1 DVREGG
7 CLGLE
12 QVRSLGGSAR
22 ETSAQLDVAA
32 FEHLR
37 VVRIL
42 NTHVV
47 RRTDRCL
54 AIQELPEVL
63 PTRWLPRE
71 DVGHFDG
78 EPSADEERLPFVH
91 VPLVEAALY
100 EFREAVSIRR
110 VDVLTDCIV
119 DRQGLLDFPYVFR
132 YSDLFLHSFV
142 QF

>member
-1 DVREGG
+1 MRGGRASGGPAVPADAVLGG

-22 ETSAQLDVAA
+22 ETSAQLDLAA

-78 EPSADEERLPFVH
+78 EPSADEERLPLVH

-100 EFREAVSIRR
+100 EFRDAVRLRR
-110 VDVLTDCIV
+110 D
-119 DRQGLLDFPYVFR
+119 
-132 YSDLFLHSFV
+132 
-142 QF
+142 